1 MNLDDDLRLI
11 AHVSTEQVSD
21 EHGEADVIVVQLQIS
36 GDTWAV
42 ALADSAAAASLV
54 EWLNTKR

>member
-21 EHGEADVIVVQLQIS
+21 EHGAADVIVVQLQIS
-36 GDTWAV
+36 GDTWAA